1 MKVRGIILTTGFIH
15 HIEVNVS
22 NLKNTV
28 EFWSWFLDQLG
39 YKQFQKWDG
48 GQSWK
53 LADTYIVFV
62 QTNEKYRDIPYH
74 RSCVGLNHIA
84 FQASSKQQVDDL
96 TFQLAN
102 KGMTILY
109 KDRHP
114 YAGGENHYAVFF
126 EDPDRIKVE
135 LVAPST

>member
-1 MKVRGIILTTGFIH
+1 MTTGFIH

-22 NLKNTV
+22 NLKKTV
-28 EFWSWFLDQLG
+28 EFWSWFLEQLG
-39 YKQFQKWDG
+39 YNQVQKWEG

-53 LADTYIVFV
+53 LAYTYIVFV
-62 QTNEKYRDIPYH
+62 QANEKYRDVPYH
-74 RSCVGLNHIA
+74 RSGVGLNHIA
-84 FQASSKQQVDDL
+84 FHANSKEQVDDL
-96 TFQLAN
+96 TIQLEN

-135 LVAPST
+135 LVAPSMLRREEQ